1 MFKTL
6 FAYYDSEIS
15 DDLKQT
21 FESDFK
27 LADKILLL
35 SVIVFSFSV
44 AFITSFQYGYFTLG
58 IIGGAVVS
66 IICLTAYKTIKGT
79 LLSRVIMAT
88 SLAGLLTI
96 TVQQANGLGEGHF
109 LFFVGFTLLIRYRD
123 IVPLLIFVL
132 TVVLHHILFTYCQSI
147 GVELFGQPI
156 SIFSWGEQTAWGI
169 MTPFIYHVFFAIL
182 ALIIST
188 YYIYEGNKQ
197 FVEANLVISAVKKAA
212 GGDLSCEI
220 ENSNND
226 SLLVDQYN
234 HFLMRLR
241 DTFSQLNSVSTHLS
255 TQSTGA
261 INSAQSLANQ
271 AGEQKGEVVQV
282 ATAVTQMS
290 SATHEIAS
298 NAEQTA
304 TASNDTVKISEEG
317 GEVANVC
324 QQSITQLAKEV
335 SNASEVISELERN
348 SQQIS
353 GIVQTISSIAEQTNL
368 LALNAAIEAARA
380 GEQGRGFAVVA
391 DEVRVLSQRTHSST
405 QEITAM
411 ISLLQSSTESAVK
424 TMSECHSL
432 ANKSVSDAEKATQ
445 GFANI
450 KDSIRNISDMATQIA
465 TAAEEQASVTE
476 EIMKNTNAINE
487 VSELFL
493 LEAKRGLDEST
504 ELQEQSKQI
513 SLSISYFKYS

>member
-1 MFKTL
+1 
-6 FAYYDSEIS
+6 
-15 DDLKQT
+15 
-21 FESDFK
+21 
-27 LADKILLL
+27 
-35 SVIVFSFSV
+35 
-44 AFITSFQYGYFTLG
+44 
-58 IIGGAVVS
+58 
-66 IICLTAYKTIKGT
+66 
-79 LLSRVIMAT
+79 
-88 SLAGLLTI
+88 
-96 TVQQANGLGEGHF
+96 
-109 LFFVGFTLLIRYRD
+109 
-123 IVPLLIFVL
+123 
-132 TVVLHHILFTYCQSI
+132 
-147 GVELFGQPI
+147 LFGQPI